1 MHSNAF
7 IALIVAVSNGQLQS
21 GDVLMFDVHHVVA
34 AAVGHRPDK
43 CKTQSD
49 AQPRTTDL
57 IPSDHS
63 VLADSK

>member
-34 AAVGHRPDK
+34 AVAAVGHRPDK

-49 AQPRTTDL
+49 TASND
-57 IPSDHS
+57 
-63 VLADSK
+63 